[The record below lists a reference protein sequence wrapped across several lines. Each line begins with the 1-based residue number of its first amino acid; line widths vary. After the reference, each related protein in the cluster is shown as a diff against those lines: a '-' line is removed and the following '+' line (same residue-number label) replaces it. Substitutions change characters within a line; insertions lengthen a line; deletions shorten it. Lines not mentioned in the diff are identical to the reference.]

1 MCGVYAA
8 VEALG
13 AGLNPSAPPPL
24 PASPKSGY
32 SLPAMLEPD
41 PIAKLITA
49 RLTALQASQ
58 HLSAWS
64 LIVSFLGDAIGP
76 RGGVVSAS
84 TLQTLMQRLGIGHG
98 AVRTA
103 VSRLAA
109 DGWIERSREGRN
121 SFYALSG
128 DVGETVLS
136 AERRIYAASSLL
148 PADTPR
154 SLIIS
159 AEPLSDASLRAFE
172 AAGALQIAPQSV
184 LCFTRASDL
193 PAGLRLPGATIAEA
207 TTLMPGTALSEQIA
221 IARQS
226 TDFAELHAAY
236 LPVSAALEQTGTPT
250 PEDAMAL
257 RCLMIHEW
265 RRLALRVLAIP
276 ADMIQPDDPDP
287 EPETRTLIASIYA
300 RLLAPSEAWLDAY
313 ASTPSGPLPPPDAR
327 LAARFGGS

>member
-1 MCGVYAA
+1 M
-8 VEALG
+8 
-13 AGLNPSAPPPL
+13 NT
-24 PASPKSGY
+24 
-32 SLPAMLEPD
+32 PD
-41 PIAKLITA
+41 PITA
-49 RLTALQASQ
+49 AIKTRLTALQASQ

-109 DGWIERSREGRN
+109 DGWIVRSREGRN

-148 PADTPR
+148 PANTPR
-154 SLIIS
+154 SLIIAS
-159 AEPLSDASLRAFE
+159 EPLSDATLRALE
-172 AAGALQIAPQSV
+172 TSGALQLTPLVI
-184 LCFTRASDL
+184 LCFAPAVNL
-193 PAGLRLPGATIAEA
+193 PAALHLPDATIADA
-207 TTLMPGTALSEQIA
+207 PTLIPSTAMLKKMAE
-221 IARQS
+221 ARQVDEID
-226 TDFAELHAAY
+226 TLRQAY
-236 LPVSAALEQTGTPT
+236 LPTSQALEQAPAPQ

-265 RRLALRVLAIP
+265 RRLALRVLSIP
-276 ADMIQPDDPDP
+276 LDLVQPNDP
-287 EPETRTLIASIYA
+287 EPETRALVASIYA
-300 RLLAPSEAWLDAY
+300 HVLPASEAWLDAN
-313 ASTPSGPLPPPDAR
+313 ATTPSGPLPPPDAR
-327 LAARFGGS
+327 LAARFGGH

>member
-1 MCGVYAA
+1 MNT
-8 VEALG
+8 L
-13 AGLNPSAPPPL
+13 
-24 PASPKSGY
+24 
-32 SLPAMLEPD
+32 D
-41 PIAKLITA
+41 PITA
-49 RLTALQASQ
+49 AIKTRLTALQASQ

-109 DGWIERSREGRN
+109 EGWIERSREGRN

-148 PADTPR
+148 PADTPK
-154 SLIIS
+154 SLVI
-159 AEPLSDASLRAFE
+159 AADPLSDASLRDLE
-172 AAGALQIAPQSV
+172 AVGALQLAPQVV
-184 LCFTRASDL
+184 LCFTSATDL
-193 PAGLRLPGATIAEA
+193 PAGLRLLGATVADAPVLI
-207 TTLMPGTALSEQIA
+207 PGTAMIEQLA
-221 IARQS
+221 KARHV
-226 TDFAELHAAY
+226 AEIEALRQAY
-236 LPVSAALEQTGTPT
+236 LPVSQALEQAPAPQ

-265 RRLALRVLAIP
+265 RRLALRVLAVP
-276 ADMIQPDDPDP
+276 ADLVQANDP
-287 EPETRTLIASIYA
+287 EPETRALVASIYA
-300 RLLAPSEAWLDAY
+300 RVLAPSEAWLDAN
-313 ASTPSGPLPPPDAR
+313 ATTPSGPLPPPDKR
-327 LAARFGGS
+327 LAQRFGCP